1 MLRFFRHIRKT
12 LMEQNKIRT
21 YLLYALGEILLVM
34 IGILLALQV
43 NNWNEEV
50 KARAE
55 FNQYLTTIQSN
66 LLDDQVVLDSLIIRR
81 QEIVELTKAAQLS
94 FLNKE
99 FDFNTT
105 RFGLVAYLDFYFAPN
120 ISGYES
126 LKNSVYF
133 SRLNGMGLND
143 LFVEYHATI
152 ELIAQAERSYNEFV
166 ENIEAAR
173 GSETDRTLIMVNN
186 FMDPDELA
194 STQTTQEEIIA
205 VFKELYESSS
215 YRNIVSQAVRT
226 EYNII
231 EPYLDLKKIGLEII
245 NRIEQMSND

>member
-1 MLRFFRHIRKT
+1 
-12 LMEQNKIRT
+12 MEQNKIRT